1 MSEFEE
7 MIINSMRI
15 ESKNQMDIP
24 ECNELLKFLHA
35 FYPMTGRVDIMFCN
49 AFLKEATQL
58 LINSIFLYK
67 DGYFDSAFYSIRQ
80 AGEVMNSM
88 LFLSL
93 SDSKEFK
100 DWSEKKY
107 FPMDNKLKAK
117 LEKMSCNYKE
127 IKSLLPEYFS
137 HYEELI
143 KKTHKII
150 HKQGF
155 DTFYFARKQPP
166 QQYGFIQ
173 EHETGLFIETLK
185 YTVGICLIIFII
197 LEPFSLALSD
207 EEVTYKINMD
217 LMTEP
222 LDIDYFER
230 FLGLND
236 VIERIKTS
244 QFYKDFISSFE
255 DKEEMSMATYG
266 VVREEYWNVKELD
279 EIEKQINL
287 LSLYEKIMFHILKN
301 GIKVTNFYLYG
312 GLCWYLTSIKSNFDR
327 YSFNSEEF
335 KKYLNAENKYN
346 QSRYNV
352 YISVI
357 NMYDEP
363 LYFEHNEPLT
373 NKEVEFL
380 KALEED
386 NLRDIEKF
394 YSLIESLSSTNQKS

>member
-24 ECNELLKFLHA
+24 ECNELLRFLHA
-35 FYPMTGRVDIMFCN
+35 FYPMTGRLDIMFCN

-88 LFLSL
+88 LYLSL

-100 DWSEKKY
+100 DWSAKKY

-117 LEKMSCNYKE
+117 LEKISCNYKE

-173 EHETGLFIETLK
+173 EQETGLFIETLK
-185 YTVGICLIIFII
+185 YTIGICLIIFVI

-222 LDIDYFER
+222 LDIDYFQK

-244 QFYKDFISSFE
+244 QFYKDFVSNFE
-255 DKEEMSMATYG
+255 NNEEMSMATCG
-266 VVREEYWNVKELD
+266 VVREDYWDVESLD
-279 EIEKQINL
+279 EIEKQIDL
-287 LSLYEKIMFHILKN
+287 LSPIEKIMFNILKS
-301 GIKVTNFYLYG
+301 GIKVTNFYLYS
-312 GLCWYLTSIKSNFDR
+312 GLCWYLTSIKSNFKR
-327 YSFNSEEF
+327 HSFGSTEF
-335 KKYLNAENKYN
+335 EKYLKADNKYN
-346 QSRYNV
+346 QPCSNIYM
-352 YISVI
+352 SVV
-357 NMYDEP
+357 NMNDEH

-373 NKEVEFL
+373 EEEIKFL
-380 KALEED
+380 KELEKN
-386 NLRDIEKF
+386 NLREIEKF
-394 YSLIESLSSTNQKS
+394 YSLVESLSSTI